1 MLDLK
6 PNGTVARIANPSL
19 LPLAILIGSW
29 RTTGT
34 HPMRP
39 GRVLHGRT
47 SFNWLEEG
55 AFLIVRS
62 HIDDPDFPDGVA
74 IIGSDNIA
82 RTFNMSYFDE
92 RGVSRLFDVAITDR
106 SITWRRYDQ
115 QLRQCNTIV
124 ATEDGRTLVSTGRM
138 SEAGGTWGDDLSQTF
153 YRDDGQ

>member
-19 LPLAILIGSW
+19 LPLAFLIGSW

-39 GRVLHGRT
+39 DRVLHGRT
-47 SFNWLEEG
+47 SCNWLEEG

-74 IIGSDNIA
+74 IGSDDIA
-82 RTFNMSYFDE
+82 RTFNMS
-92 RGVSRLFDVAITDR
+92 
-106 SITWRRYDQ
+106 
-115 QLRQCNTIV
+115 
-124 ATEDGRTLVSTGRM
+124 
-138 SEAGGTWGDDLSQTF
+138 
-153 YRDDGQ
+153 